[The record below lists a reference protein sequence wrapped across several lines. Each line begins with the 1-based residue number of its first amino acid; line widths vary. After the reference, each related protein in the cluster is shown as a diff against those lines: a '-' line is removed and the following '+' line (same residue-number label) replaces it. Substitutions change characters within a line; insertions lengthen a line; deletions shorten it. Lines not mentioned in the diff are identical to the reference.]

1 MTMVLLI
8 NVNSSIVSLNVKT
21 ITELKTVLT
30 LLPPSVTVHSIS
42 QPVKVLGTVKMLPE
56 LLKSPLLNS
65 IPTEITMLTSVII
78 SIKNT

>member
-30 LLPPSVTVHSIS
+30 LLMSSVTVHSIS
-42 QPVKVLGTVKMLPE
+42 QPVKVLGTVKMLLE
-56 LLKSPLLNS
+56 LLKSLLPNS
-65 IPTEITMLTSVII
+65 ILMLMT
-78 SIKNT
+78 